1 MTINPKQIRDL
12 KVKQGKWVQRMNKHK
27 QMIRSYQNKLP
38 IISQKILDLEQ
49 KQESIIT

>member
-1 MTINPKQIRDL
+1 MKH
-12 KVKQGKWVQRMNKHK
+12 GKWVQRMNKPK